1 MEEFRINNYI
11 VDYETEPYYFKIEE
25 IKRNEQGNLA
35 CYYRNG
41 SCWSIAPDRVEL
53 TEEILLKCGFIEELY
68 NYFLDIGQRI
78 TLVYFDRNECQF
90 SILQDSKEIALKFGA
105 VKYLH
110 QLQNLIHSLTNEEL
124 TVNL

>member
-41 SCWSIAPDRVEL
+41 SCWSISPDRVEL
-53 TEEILLKCGFIEELY
+53 TEEILLKCGFEKHNKE
-68 NYFLDIGQRI
+68 FWFKDFFIGLI
-78 TLVYFDRNECQF
+78 DNSFNLKEGIGVYVAD
-90 SILQDSKEIALKFGA
+90 
-105 VKYLH
+105 VYYLH
-110 QLQNLIHSLTNEEL
+110 QLQNLYFALTGEEL